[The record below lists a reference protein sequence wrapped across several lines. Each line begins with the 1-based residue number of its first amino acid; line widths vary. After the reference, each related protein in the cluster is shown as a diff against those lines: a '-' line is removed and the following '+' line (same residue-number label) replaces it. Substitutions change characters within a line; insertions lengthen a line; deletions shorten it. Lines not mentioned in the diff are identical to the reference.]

1 MPRNMSFAMTTEQ
14 FIARTKTV
22 TRRFGWWFLRE
33 GDIVCG
39 VEKAMGLKRG
49 EQIKRLGLTGVSSA
63 QFQDATT
70 GESSE
75 PNDASD
81 AYGSCLTSESVKTYQ
96 FSGRHARVL
105 GEEPIVIFPA
115 VPYETD
121 YTVVIIPAGTQA
133 IIAFYFC
140 NLITYCGPDEYALSL
155 DGIPFV
161 HITTDG
167 LYLACSKLINPPTGE
182 LMFSW
187 NLLANPEYAKTHIAL
202 VCLTDI
208 DTSTDPILSSGW
220 HGAEWYD
227 GSTTG
232 LSFEGEKD
240 IVVGMICATDDDFYS
255 GVQASFPLVPRGVQQ
270 KLAPTMGGA
279 TVIGGAWR
287 TGQVAV
293 NWGVSRFDTW
303 NTGTSTKV
311 SSIAVVIRGL
321 DLGSIEQGG
330 FDRGVLENSFLEVE
344 EVSPNTIQ
352 GPYVEDIPL
361 RIING
366 IYVDIPE
373 RLLFSEALPRP
384 NHFANMRENP
394 YGEFYMYP
402 NADTSLI
409 VVAYVTSMPEA
420 TWHYAG
426 NYTLTLNGVA
436 FTHLYNTVGQ
446 YRNMMVAYLK
456 NPTPGMLVS
465 NFPNPYLPRVED
477 DWSEPTDI
485 WMMAQF
491 IGVDVSGDPIRS
503 FAFVADTDPT
513 GENAVTGL
521 TFEEG
526 DLTMAIGAGGF
537 AGYPPIG
544 DRHIVSASAY
554 HVSMGWYMGIS
565 AGGIP
570 AGAASISGSTVT
582 AEVPESRI
590 NLFGMVLKVD
600 PTLYEVFAQEADLVD
615 TLGTTES
622 TAGNLYFEGVS
633 DQSSTVSEEWT
644 GTADGMIL
652 AEAGDT
658 LTLEPTAYGSR
669 TAAAFFGRMDVVDV
683 SETISAW
690 EVGFATA
697 DESVL
702 LEEILDGMRLVYG
715 VSTEDLFPGDLLS
728 SERFVDVV
736 TAELFTGS
744 EEPVA
749 TMVCWDFTAD
759 TSMVLD
765 IPTAVA
771 EMYPSVME
779 ISTIIDGYSAI
790 LIEYY
795 FPAEVNATYDR
806 VEYTAVLEVPAVTAS
821 YAREEIEATYSA
833 TAMTAS
839 FIREEIVAKYEP
851 IIFTA
856 TKGV

>member
-1 MPRNMSFAMTTEQ
+1 
-14 FIARTKTV
+14 
-22 TRRFGWWFLRE
+22 
-33 GDIVCG
+33 
-39 VEKAMGLKRG
+39 
-49 EQIKRLGLTGVSSA
+49 
-63 QFQDATT
+63 
-70 GESSE
+70 
-75 PNDASD
+75 
-81 AYGSCLTSESVKTYQ
+81 
-96 FSGRHARVL
+96 
-105 GEEPIVIFPA
+105 
-115 VPYETD
+115 
-121 YTVVIIPAGTQA
+121 
-133 IIAFYFC
+133 
-140 NLITYCGPDEYALSL
+140 
-155 DGIPFV
+155 
-161 HITTDG
+161 
-167 LYLACSKLINPPTGE
+167 
-182 LMFSW
+182 
-187 NLLANPEYAKTHIAL
+187 
-202 VCLTDI
+202 
-208 DTSTDPILSSGW
+208 
-220 HGAEWYD
+220 
-227 GSTTG
+227 
-232 LSFEGEKD
+232 
-240 IVVGMICATDDDFYS
+240 
-255 GVQASFPLVPRGVQQ
+255 
-270 KLAPTMGGA
+270 
-279 TVIGGAWR
+279 
-287 TGQVAV
+287 
-293 NWGVSRFDTW
+293 
-303 NTGTSTKV
+303 V

-409 VVAYVTSMPEA
+409 VVAYVTSRPEA
-420 TWHYAG
+420 TWHYEG
-426 NYTLTLNGVA
+426 NYSLSLNGVP
-436 FTHLYNTVGQ
+436 FTHLFNTVGQ

-590 NLFGMVLKVD
+590 NLFGMVLKLD

-765 IPTAVA
+765 IPSAVA